1 MPYAIRGNT
10 VIKKNTGKV
19 VGHSKNPKKY
29 LRTLQAVEHG
39 WKPDHGFYGHGEF
52 KTLF

>member
-10 VIKKNTGKV
+10 VIKKDTGKI
-19 VGHSKNPKKY
+19 VGKSNNPKRY

-39 WKPDHGFYGHGEF
+39 WKPAT
-52 KTLF
+52 KSASTTNCLS